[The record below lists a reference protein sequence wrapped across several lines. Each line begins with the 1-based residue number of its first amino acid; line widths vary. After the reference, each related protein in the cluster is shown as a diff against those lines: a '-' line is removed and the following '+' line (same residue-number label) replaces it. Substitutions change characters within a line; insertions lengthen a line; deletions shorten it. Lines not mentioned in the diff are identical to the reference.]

1 MIIGLDFDNVI
12 AETGEDW
19 EGLTIKTQPV
29 SDGVVDLLNN
39 NFVSLI
45 LTGREDLH
53 PVFEWVSVWAPKWE
67 GEIHSAQSW
76 EGRKG
81 PYLAFRQVNIFVD
94 DMLQYVED
102 IRESGVSVLHFVKE
116 VHCCPK
122 KLLAQEGYLVSELST
137 PPYQ

>member
-19 EGLTIKTQPV
+19 EGLTLETPPV
-29 SDGVVDLLNN
+29 SDGVIDLLNN

-76 EGRKG
+76 AGRKG
-81 PYLAFRQVNIFVD
+81 PYLSLRKVTVFVD
-94 DMLQYVED
+94 DLPEYVED
-102 IRESGVSVLHFVKE
+102 IRESDVPVLHFIKE
-116 VHCCPK
+116 LHHCPK
-122 KLLAQEGYLVSELST
+122 QLLESEGYFFRRGKGI
-137 PPYQ
+137 